1 MNNSESLA
9 TLDTGRRQTKKKPQ
23 RRKLKGPATRT
34 PPKQTPG
41 QNPDARAG

>member
-9 TLDTGRRQTKKKPQ
+9 TLDTGRRQTKKPQ

-41 QNPDARAG
+41 QNPCARAG